1 MLKPFE
7 NISNRKLRTFEELFY
22 FRNETPPETYKLPF
36 VVYKSILNDYKKI
49 ELFKKHLI
57 TISHENN
64 LSKDFYNMALNF
76 KKAAREAA
84 EFLVNRPNIGK
95 LDTVFFAVTYM
106 YRQSIELIM
115 KARVFQLIEAAQERK
130 EFMTDAAHNLKKIF
144 EVIEARTDEM
154 YKTSESLLWLKT
166 FISNI
171 SKIDLSSDSF
181 RYPYRIIKDHLF
193 ETYEFEYVFN
203 ERKDICLEKLI
214 NKLDIAFTLMQ
225 EQYELN
231 VSGLSLQSDW
241 ETNDHEIA
249 INETYSTDFLE
260 EGGDYYAKSVIG
272 YEYNKSELYLYIQA
286 YQEAADHLYV
296 KAVEQVVSGKESNQK
311 LAGTFYLPICYLYR
325 NAIELALKD
334 LCFVTYGYTDALE
347 VIYTRKHKLESIW
360 NHIKCHYPKYLNIDI
375 PTDHK
380 EEIDKALKLVHEADA
395 TSSKFRY
402 PIDKNLK
409 YYYTN
414 NSRIHLAYDYYNL
427 RHCLNIIEGLTY
439 KTRDYIDSIEVH
451 YD

>member
-7 NISNRKLRTFEELFY
+7 NISNRKLRTFENVFY
-22 FRNETPPETYKLPF
+22 LRNETPPERYKLPF
-36 VVYKSILNDYKKI
+36 VVYESILKDYKTI

-84 EFLVNRPNIGK
+84 EFLVNDPDIGK
-95 LDTVFFAVTYM
+95 LDKVFFAVTYM

-115 KARVFQLIEAAQERK
+115 KARVFQLIEAAHERK
-130 EFMTDAAHNLKKIF
+130 EFMTDTAHNLKRIY
-144 EVIEARTDEM
+144 EVIEALTDEK
-154 YKTSESLLWLKT
+154 YKTSDSLLWLKT
-166 FISNI
+166 FLSNI
-171 SKIDLSSDSF
+171 SKIDRSSDSF
-181 RYPYRIIKDHLF
+181 RYPFRIIKDRLF
-193 ETYEFEYVFN
+193 ESYEFEYVFN
-203 ERKDICLEKLI
+203 ERKDICLIKLI
-214 NKLDIAFTLMQ
+214 NKLEIAFTLMQ

-231 VSGLSLQSDW
+231 VYSLSIQSES
-241 ETNDHEIA
+241 ETKDHEIA
-249 INETYSTDFLE
+249 YESYSTDFLE

-286 YQEAADHLYV
+286 YQAAADHLYV
-296 KAVEQVVSGKESNQK
+296 KAVEQVVSGKESDQK
-311 LAGTFYLPICYLYR
+311 LAETFYLPICYLYR

-347 VIYTRKHKLESIW
+347 VIHTRKHNLQSIW
-360 NHIKCHYPKYLNIDI
+360 NRIKCHYPEYLNFDM

-402 PIDKNLK
+402 PIDKNLN

-427 RHCLNIIEGLTY
+427 RHCLNIIVGLTY
-439 KTRDYIDSIEVH
+439 KTRDYFDSIEVH